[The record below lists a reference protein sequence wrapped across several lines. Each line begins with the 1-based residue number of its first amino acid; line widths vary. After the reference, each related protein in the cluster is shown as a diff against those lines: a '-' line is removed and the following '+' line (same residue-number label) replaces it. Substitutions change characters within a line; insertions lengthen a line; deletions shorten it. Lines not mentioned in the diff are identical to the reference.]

1 MQTANTRPVLKSIF
15 ENPVVKKYMQI
26 PSFVGLNGKR
36 VVGNT
41 IILAFPLWI
50 FENNLQML
58 DELMCGNA
66 LTLQNIH
73 HSTTIDPST
82 GDIVPWAGRGRACVL
97 ATPTAVNYKQCYEN
111 LDRHRVMV
119 CA

>member
-50 FENNLQML
+50 FEYNLQML
-58 DELMCGNA
+58 DELVCGNA
-66 LTLQNIH
+66 STLDLPPKWSI
-73 HSTTIDPST
+73 PK
-82 GDIVPWAGRGRACVL
+82 ALLLCACKFARAMERRMQSQSSLSKRTSVALGTLCI
-97 ATPTAVNYKQCYEN
+97 
-111 LDRHRVMV
+111 M
-119 CA
+119 